1 MNLQVGVKVLLRNKQ
16 REFLVLK
23 RSQEKYPTVNNLW
36 DIPGGRIDPGVSL
49 EENLK
54 REVLEETGLAL
65 TSDPKL
71 CAAQDILKKEIHVV
85 RITYTA
91 HAEGK
96 VCLSDEHTEY
106 KWISIEN
113 LRSLD
118 LLDRYVRE
126 LVHTEEL
133 IEKL

>member
-16 REFLVLK
+16 GEILVLK
-23 RSQEKYPTVNNLW
+23 RSQDKYPTVNNLW

-54 REVLEETGLAL
+54 REVLEETGLVL

-71 CAAQDILKKEIHVV
+71 CGAQDILKNEKHVV

-91 HAEGK
+91 HAEGE
-96 VCLSDEHTEY
+96 VRLSDEHTEY
-106 KWISIEN
+106 QWISLEN
-113 LRSLD
+113 LKSLD
-118 LLDRYVRE
+118 LLDTYVRRLINGE
-126 LVHTEEL
+126 LLAQT
-133 IEKL
+133 